1 LRLVDPPPDQEAP
14 MPSRSVASSRSTTT
28 PTTGTSRVRKST
40 LVSTRTG
47 LASAPSHEAIA
58 LRAHELFVQ
67 SGSQGGR
74 ELEFWLEAERQLKG
88 GMQLS

>member
-1 LRLVDPPPDQEAP
+1 

-28 PTTGTSRVRKST
+28 PTTSTARVRKST
-40 LVSTRTG
+40 VVSTRSPLT
-47 LASAPSHEAIA
+47 SPPSPTHEAIA
-58 LRAHELFVQ
+58 LRAHDLYVQ
-67 SGSQGGR
+67 SGFQGGR

>member
-1 LRLVDPPPDQEAP
+1 

-28 PTTGTSRVRKST
+28 PTTVTSRVRKST
-40 LVSTRTG
+40 VVSTRT
-47 LASAPSHEAIA
+47 SPSPTHEAIA
-58 LRAHELFVQ
+58 IRAHDLYVQ
-67 SGSQGGR
+67 SGFQGGR

>member
-1 LRLVDPPPDQEAP
+1 

-40 LVSTRTG
+40 VVSTRST
-47 LASAPSHEAIA
+47 LSASPSPTHEAIA
-58 LRAHELFVQ
+58 ARAHELYVQ
-67 SGSQGGR
+67 SGFQGGR

>member
-1 LRLVDPPPDQEAP
+1 

-28 PTTGTSRVRKST
+28 PTTGTPRVRKST
-40 LVSTRTG
+40 VVSTRTA
-47 LASAPSHEAIA
+47 LSSSPSPSHESIA
-58 LRAHELFVQ
+58 TRAHELYVQ
-67 SGSQGGR
+67 SGFQGGR

>member
-1 LRLVDPPPDQEAP
+1 

-40 LVSTRTG
+40 VVSTHTT
-47 LASAPSHEAIA
+47 LSSSPSPTHEAIA
-58 LRAHELFVQ
+58 LRAHELYVQ
-67 SGSQGGR
+67 SGFQGGR

>member
-1 LRLVDPPPDQEAP
+1 

-40 LVSTRTG
+40 VVSTRST
-47 LASAPSHEAIA
+47 LSSSQSPTHEAIA
-58 LRAHELFVQ
+58 LRAHELYVQ
-67 SGSQGGR
+67 SGFQGGR